1 METKKTNTRTET
13 VTSILRDRI
22 VGEYELSIGNGMSHE
37 TAVNHVLITVPVTH
51 DKILEVLKSL

>member
-1 METKKTNTRTET
+1 MTKDRTET
-13 VTSILRDRI
+13 VTPILRDRI

-37 TAVNHVLITVPVTH
+37 TAVKHVLITVPVTH